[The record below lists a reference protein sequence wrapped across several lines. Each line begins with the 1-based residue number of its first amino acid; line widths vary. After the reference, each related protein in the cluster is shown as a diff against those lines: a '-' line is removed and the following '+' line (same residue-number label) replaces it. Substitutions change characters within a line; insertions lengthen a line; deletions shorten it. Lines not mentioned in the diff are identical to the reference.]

1 MKINDITHSG
11 NGDINILENNN
22 IPVPKL
28 LKQCSN
34 DELLEEIE
42 FRKKMLSKER
52 MQTKNKYKPIIYIS
66 AAIFIFGFIWGTYEV
81 RDITNILNW
90 LYALPGAILGIV
102 SLVQMSEPSKF
113 EKKHISALNECKDLL
128 RERGYPNF

>member
-1 MKINDITHSG
+1 MKINDINHSG

-22 IPVPKL
+22 IPAPKL

-42 FRKKMLSKER
+42 FRKKMLSKKR

-66 AAIFIFGFIWGTYEV
+66 AAIFSFGFIWGTYEV